1 MRCTT
6 LTHKWFTKFLT
17 RVDNI
22 YFGSLSGLSSF
33 KTQPFGQIYMLII
46 LDDFIKI
53 YVDHVYVYM
62 HMYQYANIHTQDA
75 ECERDVF

>member
-1 MRCTT
+1 
-6 LTHKWFTKFLT
+6 
-17 RVDNI
+17 
-22 YFGSLSGLSSF
+22 
-33 KTQPFGQIYMLII
+33 MLII